1 MSKCTLTLEA
11 LDEINEHFQNVFFET
26 EANDLQNVLNQE
38 INNLKENYIIRAT
51 SRDVT
56 DLAEAIMS
64 AAEMLDLHIYSKDTF
79 SQQNIEA
86 LIRYVATNETP
97 LSTKNV
103 TEQLLDSQDATDKRK
118 VNEAYLKDSYGV
130 NDSVKKAAVQQV
142 NNSLIDCLFLGRGNL
157 SGVVSTKQQLN
168 DNIRA
173 YQEELFDI
181 IQDYLINVQEVVDSS
196 LEQDIYQFVDGKNV
210 PTGAYETVIHIADAY
225 LKPGSKISSDQLQ
238 SIATKALEGDKTA
251 KTTLDA
257 YNALVFLKNFDTH
270 LRKTFGKALKI
281 QHIGQKTGENKY
293 SINSSKSNTATTFR
307 ENEPVVI
314 DEVDSITKQII
325 NTRPL
330 FSGSTQLSGKYLT
343 FQNFEHVVGK
353 LKKLAINPDAA
364 KVVFSGINLT
374 EDYDYLDLDTSERNQ
389 ILNKT
394 LPDII
399 GEIRTH
405 ASTILPVLFKIFAN
419 PEFQRKNQF
428 IKRAF
433 KEDEIILINSIYKTI
448 FDKSNTDSIISR
460 SDANE
465 GVNYY
470 RYIVQQV
477 DSIFETSFIQ
487 LRVASDGSL
496 KTRVLTD
503 NVVMQEEYNIRNIIN
518 NTFTSNLS
526 PLYNENNIK
535 EFFKELNIQ
544 PIIEGVKTTGVTF
557 EIPSTIP
564 DKKIK
569 VSVDFNTQTVT
580 FPEEIDYEAAIKTDV
595 ILDTVSKYTGLPLT
609 IDSDLYRTLVEEYSS
624 KSSLGSALLSLTSR
638 IIANQ
643 WANKYIISQRVD
655 RLDAVEQLFNKN
667 TKIRYN
673 ASTKA
678 TNLETAYDA
687 VIINKLAVAKAIISG
702 QSTAIQVNDS
712 QHASQS
718 LQTTSKLTGAI
729 KSQHRLVESA
739 LPNEYSED
747 EYGRKLDMGSPT
759 RDFLLIQNPDIFINY
774 HQFHE
779 YYDPKGKAK
788 KVIEFTTSELAY
800 SSFMYNFVPSLYDD
814 AEDAFKMIKAGKALF
829 LASVNSDKSV
839 IGYIESDLNTRV
851 AVYDSKGYLTGTK
864 KPLKDFTSDELDNLI
879 SHELGLYYQRMY
891 EKIDNDFQGLSE
903 YVSRTFLSELVQ
915 NHPELAGILS
925 IEKFPGFSYGHNFKK
940 FKEWFNFMSQSEVF
954 SKLFPDEN
962 SFLQEATLSYN
973 LKHRLSPIE
982 IVDQIYTKGGSIT
995 RSNTLIAQL
1004 YTFNKNFLDEN
1015 GIEYD
1020 LRDEKGNPIFK
1031 YYSSKEYWESA
1042 NKDLL
1047 RTLLTSNFEV
1057 NLGAGSPRE
1066 NILFKQYLA
1075 DKYPRYDVDG
1085 KIIEGASDWITND
1098 KYLILAKVYK
1108 TVTDEKGNIVL
1119 DEEGNAKRELIA
1131 EVSSIEDL
1139 ARQIG
1144 KGLPTNFLARA
1155 DIQVELNP
1163 VINQYNKLHYM
1174 ITQEWQN
1181 SGVGTFLAHSDKSKS
1196 KDAVEQE
1203 ASQFSAQNK
1212 RNVSWTAQMQ
1222 QFLLGEINGV
1232 PEYYNIATI
1241 EDDTDS
1247 GIIIYTDDAK
1257 TKPYDGA
1264 TFDNPF
1270 IAHLEN
1276 LALGGQAV
1284 GSVKKCFGHAKIQQ
1298 LGAGIIIKTANFPLT
1313 NDNMRN
1319 SFRLQN
1325 LMRKMTDI
1333 QWMNPDGSPAVVDI
1347 LHDYKGDVIA
1357 YGNISDNPDECGI
1370 FFKDSTG
1377 RAYRVTQIRRNSD
1390 GTYTRTIQEVNIKN
1404 SDETIG
1410 EEFVEFD
1417 EVNGQQIPKTWTINS
1432 NYKLWQFFGAE
1443 NSLEIVPNTT
1453 RLQPSENS
1461 IKMVVKAMNGC
1472 VVEGMYTDEEKSQ
1485 FKTSKNITQQ
1495 NVWQPL
1501 KHSDIHWLVTGGAIK
1516 QGAANINSKAKYDN
1530 AEPLNFQRVRM
1541 LQAGPQLDKEHHAE
1555 NAEVNNPTQ
1564 VISALAQTANTT
1576 NLANSVYKAL
1586 NVLTNLATEKLSSEL
1601 RDYVLTDSAKAKSAF
1616 AEEVSKL
1623 IISKLA
1629 KEDSDTLAEQL
1640 AADIVKQI
1648 KQGRLANYTSAVFPL
1663 SDSVVFNKAVS
1674 NFANYLSK
1682 EAIRLKSQGM
1692 LCVINPS
1699 FGTYKLYGDRKLE
1712 SFNNPEVELAELQL
1726 QYDANP
1732 VYDVTKLP
1740 TGSVSNLEMHRVYN
1754 ITYIGSD
1761 GSEQVTTK
1769 LLTPEF
1775 YERVKVGVRNG
1786 TITKIVENVIQGR
1799 ELGAYNVRFLD
1810 TNGVQ
1815 YQLWD
1820 IDSIK
1825 QKHKLLKIKEG
1836 DYESFK
1842 LWLQEIAKQ
1851 YPIQCF
1857 LNPEKVKEY
1866 FTNSV
1871 LSGKLGP
1878 NVTDEQKN
1886 EAFIEWYNNPASEN
1900 RTEIELES
1908 LGITV
1913 EASFTWGMVYAVAD
1927 LNTAKSFFDK
1937 QVSKELERLS
1947 LNVVDKAA
1955 SLITLENNLRNADN
1969 DQDLNL
1975 YYKQLQLWCKY
1986 NLFEDELYELSK
1998 IQENPKIQ
2006 DLAPRLRDHIER
2018 QLDFINKSRALTHTV
2033 IIDGQKV
2040 QIDPKS
2046 IKTQAFE
2053 LVAPKHWK
2061 TEFGF
2066 DTYTDLYS
2074 VKNDPNYFI
2083 KQYIENATIRKANV
2097 SEYDIVL
2104 LQQNGKHIYLI
2115 QGKNVPAGLIDITD
2129 SIDTVEENGVT
2140 YRIDED
2146 GNILHKFTPGTR
2158 IFVNRQGTEII
2169 ATYDTEEQSSAD
2181 SIKEYLNDFS
2191 YFDID
2196 LSSQV
2201 EEREDIE
2208 LLDILAESGAIDDL
2222 YDQAVYRAEETIE
2235 GYDPNNADRF
2245 ILTGLFDILSEKKDI
2260 LNLDKDNLNLD
2271 YVLENKFYSKVVNHG
2286 RAKYAS
2292 FLKSLDMVAARI
2304 PAQALQSVMAMKIAA
2319 FANEDVNNAYVSNL
2333 QLFLQ
2338 GSDLDID
2345 SVTLLT
2351 YSLNNNGIIQLW
2363 SPYAKINTDYLDS
2376 SLKLAF
2382 PTGNRVE
2389 VVYMSEN
2396 DTEAFINKYRSIL
2409 VFDKDKIYLKPNALN
2424 NIRLVNEFL
2433 SETKVPELS
2442 IALAKR
2448 LKLNSNAFNTK
2459 IAKIIDRHNL
2469 YLSTV
2474 GNYKLRSIL
2483 NNYIQK
2489 NLYDT
2494 IIDPANQLD
2503 AQISVDTVA
2512 DKVKK
2517 YADKPDL
2524 QKQAA
2529 RMNPANSFSL
2539 FEYIVGN
2546 QEGKDC
2552 IAKSASSVKGFFA
2565 LLQYNNMVLN
2575 SGDAKQQD
2583 RLLRRQEEDYK
2594 NKFGFLLSNIKA
2606 RDVNTITN
2614 EEVLDAILAIETD
2627 QDAVQLLSALLGLS
2641 ADNAKELIL
2650 SKINAGVD
2658 MIGMYLYGIVSGQD
2672 FNKLS
2677 NYMMSR
2683 TGQILRDLIKG
2694 DIFNGEKNYGR
2705 ASSAFKYFTF
2715 DGLKRVL
2722 APYKTY
2728 NFDQQLLK
2736 VVKQIETSK
2745 IEEDATLFSKLNDSE
2760 NYVLNDWL
2768 DAIDK
2773 LRDKYKSDL
2782 VALQGLRQLRKYIY
2796 RYKSTNYK
2804 ELMYLKKM
2812 AYGADEMVKLGS
2824 FIMNKDLPSKYDEI
2838 LKKVI
2843 DFESLLIDET
2853 DKYEDYL
2860 SVDKNEKQK
2869 DVEFIDFQKF
2879 CIDSD
2884 YREKIIDKVDKVKHS
2899 INVLDSLSKNPHHF
2913 GYLQKLAELDKSL
2926 SERSYRYR
2934 SLKALY
2940 KQAKREN
2947 TYIDSDYLSSLSQ
2960 FLTKTTINDWLLSS
2974 SLKKDRV
2981 EFILP
2986 KGNAYFSETG
2996 QLQVPLT
3003 EDVPL
3008 RLGTEAANQTFRMWV
3023 EREVIPN
3030 LKKGMLINNGETG
3043 NGEIVKNNLFIKDLI
3058 PGSRTNT
3065 VLGNISTMYTL
3076 PIDMMAKEGTYDADK
3091 KALYIEAFD
3100 KLGSF
3105 TYNNIPLKDIFLLY
3119 TMFAHDWKR
3128 SKNSLVGVL
3137 ANSRSDGLYAEYAEY
3152 ISTLDKST
3160 KSLSDNISLKEQ
3172 LIPYLAK
3179 KESYKT
3185 STAGYII
3192 YSEQN
3197 LGNVLYKRE
3206 RLSQEEQN
3214 DGYQD
3219 PSRRGDYV
3227 IYTPDGT
3234 LDTNYFTAGIIPTNS
3249 KFVKESMRL
3258 GNETLSLYI
3267 QYTLDGIV
3275 EKVSVSN
3282 GKYPES
3288 IDPSELKI
3296 PKRETIRF
3304 KKIEGKKSCLVEP
3317 NIENIKRA
3325 VKARLGYKAE
3335 VRNNEK
3341 YKYLAKVTGVSE
3353 NVLLGQII
3361 EYLDNNGGTWPTIKD
3376 IEGSYSAPY
3385 VKSELEIDHNNNSTT
3400 VEKVLDFTKTDSIEK
3415 AIIKLN
3421 QEFPDV
3427 EYDLIQVDK
3436 KCILKTKERPSN
3448 YTPDVKFYE
3457 ISNTIDASSK
3467 IAEKLNKLARIY
3479 GIQVSTVTSA
3489 EINTILNVNGNL
3501 VNAFIHN
3508 GHIYINSDHN
3518 LKDSTPHE
3526 MFHLFI
3532 GSMRFIDDETYTKLL
3547 ELAKDLPGFED
3558 YANRH
3563 KDMTRNNALEEYLVT
3578 QLGKYLVGEPS
3589 QIQELPE
3596 KLKNKILNNINDVL
3610 NSVLMGDFSVAD
3622 VYNKY
3627 NRPFWELVR
3636 ETNSDMLSNIYELGY
3651 KTSAL
3656 HRRLNNVKMGLM
3668 HNNTLTETC
3677 D

>member
-1 MSKCTLTLEA
+1 MSKCTLTPEA
-11 LDEINEHFQNVFFET
+11 LDEINEHFQNIFFET

-38 INNLKENYIIRAT
+38 INNLKETYIIRAT
-51 SRDVT
+51 SKDVT
-56 DLAEAIMS
+56 DLAEVIMN
-64 AAEMLDLHIYSKDTF
+64 AAKMFDLHIYSKDIF
-79 SQQNIEA
+79 SQQNIES
-86 LIRYVATNETP
+86 LIKYVATNKTP
-97 LSTKNV
+97 LSTKSV
-103 TEQLLDSQDATDKRK
+103 TEQLLDSQDAIDKRK
-118 VNEAYLKDSYGV
+118 VNNAYLIDSYGS
-130 NDSVKKAAVQQV
+130 NNTVKRAAVQQV

-181 IQDYLINVQEVVDSS
+181 IQDYLINVQEVVDPS

-251 KTTLDA
+251 KMTLDA

-330 FSGSTQLSGKYLT
+330 FSGSTQLSGNYLT
-343 FQNFEHVVGK
+343 FQNFEHIVGK

-364 KVVFSGINLT
+364 KVVFSGINLM
-374 EDYDYLDLDTSERNQ
+374 EDYDYLTLDTSERDQ

-405 ASTILPVLFKIFAN
+405 ASTRLPVLFKIFAN

-428 IKRAF
+428 IKRTF
-433 KEDEIILINSIYKTI
+433 KEDEIILINSIYKTV
-448 FDKSNTDSIISR
+448 FDKSNPDSIISR

-465 GVNYY
+465 EVNYY

-564 DKKIK
+564 NKKIK

-580 FPEEIDYEAAIKTDV
+580 FPEEVDYEAAIKTDV

-609 IDSDLYRTLVEEYSS
+609 MDSDLYRTLVEEYSS
-624 KSSLGSALLSLTSR
+624 ESSLGSALLSLTSR

-814 AEDAFKMIKAGKALF
+814 TEDVFKMIKAGKALF

-851 AVYDSKGYLTGTK
+851 TVYTSDGFPTGTI
-864 KPLKDFTSDELDNLI
+864 KPLKDFTSNELDNLI

-891 EKIDNDFQGLSE
+891 EKIDNDFQGLSN
-903 YVSRTFLSELVQ
+903 YVSQTFLLELEQ
-915 NHPELAGILS
+915 SYPELGGILS
-925 IEKFPGFSYGHNFKK
+925 ISYFPGFSYGRNFKE
-940 FKEWFNFMSQSEVF
+940 FKEWFSLMSQNKSF

-973 LKHRLSPIE
+973 LKHRLNPIE

-1004 YTFNKNFLDEN
+1004 YTFNKNFLNNND
-1015 GIEYD
+1015 IEYD
-1020 LRDEKGNPIFK
+1020 LRDEKGNPIFT
-1031 YYSSKEYWESA
+1031 YYTASEYWESA

-1047 RTLLTSNFEV
+1047 RTLLISNFEV
-1057 NLGAGSPRE
+1057 NLGADSPRE

-1075 DKYPRYDVDG
+1075 DKYPRSDENG
-1085 KIIEGASDWITND
+1085 KAIEGASDWINND
-1098 KYLILAKVYK
+1098 NYLILAKVYK
-1108 TVTDEKGNIVL
+1108 TVTDEKGNIK
-1119 DEEGNAKRELIA
+1119 EELIA

-1139 ARQIG
+1139 AKQIG
-1144 KGLPTNFLARA
+1144 KGLPTNFLDRA

-1181 SGVGTFLAHSDKSKS
+1181 SGVGTFLAHPDKSKS

-1232 PEYYNIATI
+1232 PEYYNIAVI

-1247 GIIIYTDDAK
+1247 GVIVYTDDAK

-1270 IAHLEN
+1270 IAYLEN

-1298 LGAGIIIKTANFPLT
+1298 VGAGIIIKTANFPLT

-1319 SFRLQN
+1319 SLRLQN

-1333 QWMNPDGSPAVVDI
+1333 QWMNPDGSPAIVDI

-1357 YGNISDNPDECGI
+1357 YGNISDNPDEHGI
-1370 FFKDSTG
+1370 FFKDNIG
-1377 RAYRVTQIRRNSD
+1377 RAYRVVQISRNSD
-1390 GTYTRTIQEVNIKN
+1390 GTYTRTIQEVDINN
-1404 SDETIG
+1404 TDETLG
-1410 EEFVEFD
+1410 EAFVEFD
-1417 EVNGQQIPKTWTINS
+1417 EVNGQQVPKTWPIDS

-1461 IKMVVKAMNGC
+1461 IKMVVKAINGC

-1485 FKTSKNITQQ
+1485 FKASKNITQQ

-1530 AEPLNFQRVRM
+1530 AEPLNFYRVRM

-1564 VISALAQTANTT
+1564 VISALAQTATTT
-1576 NLANSVYKAL
+1576 NLADNVYRAL
-1586 NVLTNLATEKLSSEL
+1586 NVITNLATEKLSSEL

-1648 KQGRLANYTSAVFPL
+1648 KQGRLANYASAVFPL

-1699 FGTYKLYGDRKLE
+1699 FGTQKLYGDRKLE

-1761 GSEQVTTK
+1761 GLEYITTQQ
-1769 LLTPEF
+1769 LTPEF

-1786 TITKIVENVIQGR
+1786 TITKIIENVIQGR

-1810 TNGVQ
+1810 TNGTQ

-1825 QKHKLLKIKEG
+1825 QKHKLLKIQEG
-1836 DYESFK
+1836 DYADFNI
-1842 LWLQEIAKQ
+1842 WLQEIAKQ

-1866 FTNSV
+1866 FTKHV

-1878 NVTDEQKN
+1878 NITDEQTN
-1886 EAFIEWYNNPASEN
+1886 EAFIKWYNNPYTKD

-1913 EASFTWGMVYAVAD
+1913 EASFTWGMIYAIAD
-1927 LNTAKSFFDK
+1927 INTAKSFFDK

-1947 LNVVDKAA
+1947 PNIVDKVI
-1955 SLITLENNLRNADN
+1955 SLATLEDNLYNAQN
-1969 DQDLNL
+1969 DKELNL

-1986 NLFEDELYELSK
+1986 NLFEDELYKLSK
-1998 IQENPKIQ
+1998 IQENSEIQ
-2006 DLAPRLRDHIER
+2006 DLKLRLLDFVTR
-2018 QLDFINKSRALTHTV
+2018 QLDFIKNSRALTHTV

-2066 DTYTDLYS
+2066 DTHTDLYS
-2074 VKNDPNYFI
+2074 VKNDEDYFI

-2115 QGKNVPAGLIDITD
+2115 QGKNIPAGLIDITD
-2129 SIDTVEENGVT
+2129 SIDIVEENGVT

-2181 SIKEYLNDFS
+2181 SIKEYLKEFS
-2191 YFDID
+2191 YFDFD

-2208 LLDILAESGAIDDL
+2208 LLDILAESGIIDDL
-2222 YDQAVYRAEETIE
+2222 YDQAVYRAKETIE

-2245 ILTGLFDILSEKKDI
+2245 ILTGLFDILSEK
-2260 LNLDKDNLNLD
+2260 KDNLNLD

-2292 FLKSLDMVAARI
+2292 FLKSLDIVAARI

-2351 YSLNNNGIIQLW
+2351 YSLNNDGIIQLW

-2376 SLKLAF
+2376 SLRLAF

-2389 VVYMSEN
+2389 VVRMSEN
-2396 DTEAFINKYRSIL
+2396 DTEAFINKYKSIL

-2442 IALAKR
+2442 IALAER

-2459 IAKIIDRHNL
+2459 IAEIIDRHNL

-2512 DKVKK
+2512 DMVKK

-2529 RMNPANSFSL
+2529 RMVPANSFSL

-2583 RLLRRQEEDYK
+2583 RLLRRKEEEHSGR
-2594 NKFGFLLSNIKA
+2594 FGFLLSNIKA

-2658 MIGMYLYGIVSGQD
+2658 VIGMYLYGIVSGQN
-2672 FNKLS
+2672 FTELS
-2677 NYMMSR
+2677 KCMMSR
-2683 TGQILRDLIKG
+2683 TGQVLRDLIKG
-2694 DIFNGEKNYGR
+2694 DIFNGEKSYGR
-2705 ASSAFKYFTF
+2705 ASSAFKYFTS
-2715 DGLKRVL
+2715 DGLKRIL
-2722 APYKTY
+2722 EPYKEY
-2728 NFDQQLLK
+2728 NLDKQLLK
-2736 VVKQIETSK
+2736 IVSEVKQIKLEK
-2745 IEEDATLFSKLNDSE
+2745 DATLFSKLNDSE
-2760 NYVLNDWL
+2760 NYLLNDWL
-2768 DAIDK
+2768 DAIDQ
-2773 LRDKYKSDL
+2773 LRDKYKSEP
-2782 VALQGLRQLRKYIY
+2782 AMLQGLRQLRKYIY
-2796 RYKSTNYK
+2796 RYKSTDYK
-2804 ELMYLKKM
+2804 TLKYLKKM
-2812 AYGADEMVKLGS
+2812 AYGADEMVKLGG

-2843 DFESLLIDET
+2843 DFESLLIDTT

-2860 SVDKNEKQK
+2860 SIDKKDKQK
-2869 DVEFIDFQKF
+2869 DIEFIDFQKF
-2879 CIDSD
+2879 CVDSK
-2884 YREKIIDKVDKVKHS
+2884 YREEMIDKIDKVKHS

-2974 SLKKDRV
+2974 SLKEGRV
-2981 EFILP
+2981 KFILP

-2996 QLQVPLT
+2996 ELQAPLN
-3003 EDVPL
+3003 EDIPL

-3030 LKKGMLINNGETG
+3030 LKKGLLINNGESG

-3185 STAGYII
+3185 SMAGYII

-3206 RLSQEEQN
+3206 RLSQEEQDN
-3214 DGYQD
+3214 DYRD

-3249 KFVKESMRL
+3249 KFVKESIRM
-3258 GNETLSLYI
+3258 GGETLSLYI
-3267 QYTLDGIV
+3267 QYTLDGVV

-3282 GKYPES
+3282 GKYSEN

-3296 PKRETIRF
+3296 SKRETIRF

-3325 VKARLGYKAE
+3325 VKARLSNKTK

-3353 NVLLGQII
+3353 NVLLGQIL
-3361 EYLDNNGGTWPTIKD
+3361 EYLDNNNGNWPTIKD

-3385 VKSELEIDHNNNSTT
+3385 VKSELEIDHNNSTT
-3400 VEKVLDFTKTDSIEK
+3400 VEKVLDFTKTDSIEE

-3457 ISNTIDASSK
+3457 ISDTIDASGR

-3532 GSMRFIDDETYTKLL
+3532 GSMRFINPETYTKLL
-3547 ELAKDLPGFED
+3547 ELAEDLPGFKD
-3558 YANRH
+3558 YANLH

-3578 QLGKYLVGEPS
+3578 QLGKYLVGESS

-3596 KLKNKILNNINDVL
+3596 TLKNKILNNIDKVL
-3610 NSVLMGDFSVAD
+3610 NSVLMGTFPVAD
-3622 VYNKY
+3622 VRDRYK
-3627 NRPFWELVR
+3627 RPFWELVR
-3636 ETNSDMLSNIYELGY
+3636 ETNSDILSNIYELGY
-3651 KTSAL
+3651 KTSEV